1 MHDLLPAALRLRRG
15 GEQQDSP
22 RSCPKRAGTEGRP
35 STHLGAPSAQS
46 SLLTLPFQK
55 TSPLPPGLPFSQ
67 RGLLTCPG
75 PQPARVPRRRL
86 ADSPPTPTLLGPH
99 DPCLCAKL
107 TPLDSLS
114 LSSAWPTRLPPRTGD
129 PEPRPLPSLSLSPRP
144 RPEIGEEGGGAE
156 ELEQRQ
162 RQGYLYARRLQQTR
176 AGGGGGRGGG
186 RSGESKRHRKKA
198 RIRKETETQR
208 KAGRNGDRRKERRE
222 EGKMEKQ
229 SYKGREIE
237 KRVPEGDT
245 E

>member
-1 MHDLLPAALRLRRG
+1 MSIAFCRDLRELPSRG

-129 PEPRPLPSLSLSPRP
+129 PEPRPLPSLSLPGP
-144 RPEIGEEGGGAE
+144 G
-156 ELEQRQ
+156 QRL
-162 RQGYLYARRLQQTR
+162 G
-176 AGGGGGRGGG
+176 
-186 RSGESKRHRKKA
+186 
-198 RIRKETETQR
+198 
-208 KAGRNGDRRKERRE
+208 RRE
-222 EGKMEKQ
+222 EGQRSWSSGSGKVICTPGDCSKPVQ
-229 SYKGREIE
+229 VG
-237 KRVPEGDT
+237 VGGEGVVEAERARDT
-245 E
+245 ERRRE